1 MPQFQTE
8 VFMYVVAPLIYFEGQ
23 ATRINFVGSRLR
35 QMIETAVLLV
45 IAATILA
52 GFSVTMLGV
61 PIAFA
66 FLMGAL
72 STPTDATAAESVSEG
87 HTDSRWIIIGIVLYL
102 ANLAVRFGYGVLTK
116 MGVRGSL
123 IFALGRVH
131 GAVTLALVYMIA
143 DQVSDSQFDMVVLA
157 EMMMVFL
164 SMLVPSI
171 LFQLIL
177 PYDISLKKRRLEIQR
192 LRTEI
197 AKEGLAAVQDIY
209 LPENVKQSVVYDLRD
224 QKNANSF
231 KDFWRQWAKASRH
244 PKFNEQE
251 RELEV
256 RALIWAF
263 RAERQ
268 YLDMISQKENAS
280 EYLYELYNDILL
292 SESILINNNDD

>member
-8 VFMYVVAPLIYFEGQ
+8 VFMYVVAPLIYFEGR

-72 STPTDATAAESVSEG
+72 STPTDATAAESVSEW

-280 EYLYELYNDILL
+280 KYLYELYNDILL